1 MMHNVGSFLYSTSLM
16 ILSDKRF
23 VTSVCDRIK
32 IGIVQQSIIVI
43 SILAKTIPPGAAHRG
58 VGV

>member
-1 MMHNVGSFLYSTSLM
+1 MMHKMGSFLYGSSLM

-23 VTSVCDRIK
+23 VINVCDRIK